1 MNADIPSREGTEQA
15 APINDSAIAGA
26 VGKLLEHP
34 ELISMVASAI
44 GADTS
49 KLGLASS
56 PSVQN
61 DAPQNAEPVSA
72 DASAG
77 TDTVSAL
84 IPMLSK
90 LSSLG
95 LDKGNSG
102 FKHEQLLVALKPYVS
117 KNRCDAIDY
126 ILRLSRLSG
135 LIGGLGGKNVFETK

>member
-1 MNADIPSREGTEQA
+1 MNADIPSREGTDQA
-15 APINDSAIAGA
+15 ASINDSAIAGA

-49 KLGLASS
+49 KLGAS
-56 PSVQN
+56 PPPTAQN
-61 DAPQNAEPVSA
+61 ENAQNAEPVSA
-72 DASAG
+72 DVPATPDA
-77 TDTVSAL
+77 VSTL
-84 IPMLSK
+84 MPMLSK

-95 LDKGNSG
+95 FDKGKSG
-102 FKHEQLLVALKPYVS
+102 FKHEQLLIALKPYVS

-126 ILRLSRLSG
+126 MLRLSRISG